1 MANFWTKNNGDS
13 LITLQEAVT
22 MAPLDLPLSQQ
33 DATVKLISGSLP
45 LGCRLSGN
53 TIVGTPREVS
63 RETVSTFVLRA
74 TYNNEISDIT
84 LSIKVLGADAP
95 EWQTPADLLAAGNN
109 NTYYIL
115 DNSPIDF
122 QLEVIDTDTA
132 AGQTLEYFIGSKGG
146 VLPPGIQLTKDGR
159 LVGVVDPI
167 LAIEKAAGTGSYD
180 EVGFDY
186 ESKSGY
192 DWSVPSANGFD
203 SFYYDTTIYDLSTP
217 TKSPKKLNR
226 YYEFTV
232 SVSDGDTVS
241 DRTFRLLVVGDDFFR
256 SDTTIMQVGT
266 GVFTADNTH
275 IRVPIWLTPRDLG
288 YRRANNYVTLVLDVL
303 DPNTVLGV
311 VSYYMKATN
320 DDGSASTLPPGLVLD
335 TTTGEIGGKVPY
347 QPQVT
352 KEYKFTVAAKRLG
365 FDVDTIQLIEYMYE
379 GANAGLSQLK
389 TSKFGKYAEYVIDK
403 EFTVAGN
410 TYTVRGINT
419 DNTEYDVLTLN
430 RAITTNFLKGTSIN
444 FGTIELVETEE
455 AISEK
460 TFVLKLLGEVNST
473 LTWNTPQN
481 LGSFS
486 ANYISTLK
494 VDATSTVPN
503 ATLIYSLTSG
513 SLPPGLR
520 LSRDGEII
528 GKVRSYGTSTLPGLT
543 IFDSQNLKLDGND
556 TTFDRTFKFTIT
568 VQDQFGYSNTS
579 REFNIILS
587 DPDDKQYSNLF
598 LQPMMKKSLR
608 DEFKN
613 IMNDTE
619 VFLPEE
625 LYRLSDPNFGI
636 QTQIKILAYA
646 GIETKTIDHYVAA
659 AAKNHKRKN
668 YQIGEVKT
676 AVAKTPGTNDVVYEV
691 VYLEVIDPK
700 QSTTQNKK
708 VKEKI
713 KIKNKDKILVN
724 SSKYTVSGE
733 DTYDSQFS
741 EFDVG
746 LRLGGNLKVKFI
758 DTLSIPGRDS
768 TVNIPVHNVLE
779 LVDRDGYSNTINFT
793 PGVIQS
799 LKLRPDPENTI
810 TTDSDAIT
818 IDGSN
823 DTVRYISNM
832 THMRDSIRG
841 LGETEKNFLPLWMRS
856 SQEDAVGEIGFVNAI
871 PLCYC
876 KPGKGKII
884 QNRIKAKNIN
894 FNQFELDIDR
904 YLIDSTEGNSEEQYI
919 VFANYKF
926 NA

>member
-22 MAPLDLPLSQQ
+22 MAPLDLPLSQEN
-33 DATVKLISGSLP
+33 ATVKLISGSLP
-45 LGCRLSGN
+45 LGCRLSDN

-167 LAIEKAAGTGSYD
+167 LAIEKAAGSGQYD

-186 ESKSGY
+186 EAKSGY

-311 VSYYMKATN
+311 VSYYVKTTN
-320 DDGSASTLPPGLVLD
+320 DDGSASILPPGLTLD
-335 TTTGEIGGKVPY
+335 TTTGEIAGRVPY

-352 KEYKFTVAAKRLG
+352 QEYKFTVAAKRVG
-365 FDVDTIQLIEYMYE
+365 YDVDTIQLIEYMYE
-379 GANAGLSQLK
+379 GANAGVSQLK
-389 TSKFGKYAEYVIDK
+389 TSKFEKYSQYVIDK

-410 TYTVRGINT
+410 TYIVRGINT
-419 DNTEYDVLTLN
+419 DNTDYDVLTLN

-444 FGTIELVETEE
+444 FGTIELTETEE

-460 TFVLKLLGEVNST
+460 TFVVKLLGEVNST

-543 IFDSQNLKLDGND
+543 IFDSQNLKLDGNE

-598 LQPMMKKSLR
+598 LQPMLKKTQR
-608 DEFKN
+608 DEFKD

-619 VFLPEE
+619 IFVPDE

-636 QTQIKILAYA
+636 QTNIKILAYA
-646 GIETKTIDHYVAA
+646 GIETKTVDHFVAA

-668 YQIGEVKT
+668 YLIGEVKT
-676 AVAKTPGTNDVVYEV
+676 AVAKTPGTQDVVYEV
-691 VYLEVIDPK
+691 VYLDVIDPK
-700 QSTTQNKK
+700 QSTAENKK

-713 KIKNKDKILVN
+713 KIKNKQKVLVN
-724 SSKYTVSGE
+724 SSKYTVSGQ

-746 LRLGGNLKVKFI
+746 LRIGGSVKIKFI
-758 DTLSIPGRDS
+758 DTLSIPGRDT
-768 TVNIPVHNVLE
+768 TVSIPVHNVLE
-779 LVDRDGYSNTINFT
+779 LLDRDGTSNSIDFT

-799 LKLRPDPENTI
+799 FKLRPDPENTI
-810 TTDSDAIT
+810 TTDSNAIT
-818 IDGSN
+818 IDGAN

-832 THMRDSIRG
+832 THMRDSIRS

-856 SQEDAVGEIGFVNAI
+856 SQEDVVGELGFVNAI

-876 KPGKGKII
+876 KPGKSKII